1 MLQVTFPEIAR
12 ILEVSRSSVPAA
24 ESHGCLCGAL
34 CVTTQYSLDRWLDEI
49 IPEEQERTQADRQA
63 LSLLF
68 ADTLQALRGG
78 EMDFELLLPDDEAPL
93 ESRAAALSQWC
104 QGFLYG
110 FGTGQ
115 PSKLEQLPATVDE
128 VLRDLTHIG
137 RAAVESGEGSEEEE
151 EAYSQVMEYVRVG
164 VQLIHDEL
172 FPARE
177 SSDPDDEQ
185 GDGGEQGD
193 GQGVAPSLLH

>member
-1 MLQVTFPEIAR
+1 M
-12 ILEVSRSSVPAA
+12 PAA

-34 CVTTQYSLDRWLDEI
+34 CITTQYSLDRWLDEI
-49 IPEEQERTQADRQA
+49 IPEEEERAQADRQA
-63 LSLLF
+63 LGLLF

-78 EMDFELLLPDDEAPL
+78 EMDFELLLPDDETPL

-110 FGTGQ
+110 FGIGQ
-115 PSKLEQLPATVDE
+115 PSKLAQLPATVDE

-137 RAAVESGEGSEEEE
+137 RATVELGEGSEEEE
-151 EAYSQVMEYVRVG
+151 EAYLQVMEYVRVG

-172 FPARE
+172 FPTRE
-177 SSDPDDEQ
+177 PPDSGDDERGDEQ
-185 GDGGEQGD
+185 GAD
-193 GQGVAPSLLH
+193 PSLLH